1 MIVKTKIANEQTTA
15 AATTLHSSS
24 NPHRNRVA
32 PTKTISNNYASVAK
46 DFDTVNSNDDRYSM
60 GLAKI
65 QMRLVFSLAFGFLP
79 GLSQVPSL
87 AGSAVPL
94 VTAAATATTTSG
106 VPTIAQTTATVA
118 SPSSYNL
125 EPDELL
131 SRRRSMDAAR
141 LMLEDYSGKKRARL
155 PDSVKKQMDMQDRRL
170 AICQE
175 FSRDEWDWEQCFY
188 YGTNNGGGVGSG
200 AMYFDGG
207 VFAENNS
214 AAAKTTADAAKPKI
228 PTW

>member
-1 MIVKTKIANEQTTA
+1 MIVKSKIANEQTAA

-32 PTKTISNNYASVAK
+32 STKTISNNNDSVAK
-46 DFDTVNSNDDRYSM
+46 DFDTVNVNDDRHSM
-60 GLAKI
+60 GFAKI
-65 QMRLVFSLAFGFLP
+65 QIRLVISLVFGFLP
-79 GLSQVPSL
+79 GVSQVPSL
-87 AGSAVPL
+87 ASSAVPL
-94 VTAAATATTTSG
+94 VTAAAATTTTG
-106 VPTIAQTTATVA
+106 VTDFAQTTATAA
-118 SPSSYNL
+118 SSSPYNL
-125 EPDELL
+125 ELDELS